1 MKFNH
6 IELGKEVPSLKQLN
20 EDGTRYYVTPEGNK
34 YPSVT
39 TILSSHNKK
48 AIMEWRNRVGHEKAQ
63 KITTQA
69 SVRGTRFHKLCEDYL
84 NNEDIEFKTPLE
96 QEVFNE
102 FKPILH
108 NIDNIYAQ
116 ELRMYSDHLR
126 AAGTVDC
133 VGEYQGHLAII
144 DFKTSSKP
152 KKEEWIENYFMQCAA
167 YAVMFEERFDIPVNN
182 LVVLISVNDNKP
194 QIFVK
199 KRDEYIEKFLEYR
212 DLNEEKA

>member
-1 MKFNH
+1 VKFTH
-6 IELGKEVPSLKQLN
+6 LELDKEVPSLKQIN

-39 TILSSHNKK
+39 TILSHHNKK
-48 AIMEWRNRVGHEKAQ
+48 SIMEWRNRIGHEKAQ

-69 SVRGTRFHKLCEDYL
+69 SVRGTRIHKICEDYL
-84 NNEDIEFKTPLE
+84 NNEEIEYKTPLE
-96 QEVFNE
+96 REQFET
-102 FKPILH
+102 FKPIIH

-133 VGEYQGHLAII
+133 VGEFMGKLSII

-152 KKEEWIENYFMQCAA
+152 KKKEWIDNYFMQCAA
-167 YAVMFEERFDIPVNN
+167 YAVMFEERFNIPISN
-182 LVVLISVNDNKP
+182 LAVLISVQDSTP
-194 QIFVK
+194 QIFIE
-199 KRDEYIEKFLEYR
+199 KRDNFINRFLEYR
-212 DLNEEKA
+212 DLNESS